1 MKYIKEINGLRAVAI
16 ILVVLYH
23 LKFPIFSTRYIGVD
37 IFFVIRGFLITS
49 IILSEVNNNNFSLVN
64 FFSRRIRRIFPILFF
79 VLFVSSFFSY
89 FLLKSKILLLFIY
102 SSISSAL
109 FFSNIFFF
117 TKTGNFKEPS
127 YDNPLLHTWSL
138 SVEEQFYIFFP
149 FLILF
154 INKYLISNY
163 IFVFI
168 SLIIISFFLSIV
180 LFDVNKNAS
189 FYFTP
194 SRIWELL
201 FGSFIA
207 VLPIKTIKI

>member
-109 FFSNIFFF
+109 FFSNIFFLQ
-117 TKTGNFKEPS
+117 KQVISKN
-127 YDNPLLHTWSL
+127 LHMTIH
-138 SVEEQFYIFFP
+138 FYILGV
-149 FLILF
+149 FLL
-154 INKYLISNY
+154 
-163 IFVFI
+163 
-168 SLIIISFFLSIV
+168 
-180 LFDVNKNAS
+180 KN
-189 FYFTP
+189 
-194 SRIWELL
+194 
-201 FGSFIA
+201 SFIFFFHS
-207 VLPIKTIKI
+207 